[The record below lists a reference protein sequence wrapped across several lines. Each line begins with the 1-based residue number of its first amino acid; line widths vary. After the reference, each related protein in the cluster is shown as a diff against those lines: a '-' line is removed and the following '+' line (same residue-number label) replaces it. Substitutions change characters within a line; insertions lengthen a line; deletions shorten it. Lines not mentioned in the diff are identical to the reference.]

1 VNHSRGVTIY
11 DIMASPV
18 GELLLTAEDAGLTR
32 VYFERHLHANR
43 VDPEW
48 RAAADNAGSAVEV
61 LAKARRQLDE
71 YFAGTLT
78 TFSVA
83 LAPSGTPFQ
92 QRVWTA
98 LRGIAFGDTVS
109 YAEIARR
116 IDAPDAVRA
125 VGAANGRNPLS
136 IIVPCHRVIGANGAL
151 TGFGG
156 GIERK
161 RWLLQ
166 HEGAL
171 LL

>member
-1 VNHSRGVTIY
+1 MTVYAT
-11 DIMASPV
+11 MTSPV
-18 GELLLTAEDAGLTR
+18 GELLVTADDAGLTR
-32 VYFERHLHANR
+32 VYFERHLHADR
-43 VDPEW
+43 VEPAW
-48 RAAADNAGSAVEV
+48 RAAADSAGPAAE
-61 LAKARRQLDE
+61 LLTETRRQLDA

-78 TFSVA
+78 TFSLA
-83 LAPSGTPFQ
+83 LAPAGTPFQ

-98 LRGIAFGDTVS
+98 LRGIAFGETVS
-109 YAEIARR
+109 YADIARR
-116 IDAPDAVRA
+116 IDAPQAVRA

-136 IIVPCHRVIGANGAL
+136 IIVPCHRVIGSNGAL

>member
-1 VNHSRGVTIY
+1 MTVYST
-11 DIMASPV
+11 MASPV
-18 GELLLTAEDAGLTR
+18 GELLLTADDAGLTR
-32 VYFERHLHANR
+32 VYFERHLHGDR
-43 VDPEW
+43 IDPSW
-48 RAAADNAGSAVEV
+48 RPAADGAGPAAEV
-61 LAKARRQLDE
+61 LSETRRQLDA
-71 YFAGTLT
+71 YFAGRLT
-78 TFSVA
+78 TFSLA

-92 QRVWTA
+92 QRVWAA
-98 LRGIAFGDTVS
+98 LRGIAFGRTVS
-109 YAEIARR
+109 YAEVACR

-136 IIVPCHRVIGANGAL
+136 IIVPCHRVVGSNGAL

>member
-1 VNHSRGVTIY
+1 VTIY
-11 DIMASPV
+11 EIMASPV
-18 GELLLTAEDAGLTR
+18 GELLLTADDAGLTR
-32 VYFERHLHANR
+32 VYFEQHVHGDSVGA
-43 VDPEW
+43 EW
-48 RAAADNAGSAVEV
+48 RPAAGCDGRAADV
-61 LAKARRQLDE
+61 LAEARRQLDA
-71 YFAGTLT
+71 YFNGELT
-78 TFSVA
+78 TFTLA
-83 LAPSGTPFQ
+83 LAPVGTPFQ

-98 LRGIAFGDTVS
+98 LRDIAFGATVS
-109 YAEIARR
+109 YGDIARR

-136 IIVPCHRVIGANGAL
+136 IIVPCHRVIGSRGAL

>member
-1 VNHSRGVTIY
+1 MT
-11 DIMASPV
+11 SPV

-32 VYFERHLHANR
+32 VYFEQHVHGNR
-43 VDPEW
+43 MGAEW
-48 RAAADNAGSAVEV
+48 RPAAASTGRAADV
-61 LAKARRQLDE
+61 LAEARRQLDA
-71 YFAGTLT
+71 YFTGRLT
-78 TFSVA
+78 CFSVA
-83 LAPSGTPFQ
+83 LAPAGTPFQ
-92 QRVWTA
+92 QRVWAA

-109 YAEIARR
+109 YSEIARR

-136 IIVPCHRVIGANGAL
+136 IIVPCHRVIGSDGTL

>member
-1 VNHSRGVTIY
+1 MTFY
-11 DIMASPV
+11 DTMTTPV

-32 VYFERHLHANR
+32 VYFERHVHGDR
-43 VDPEW
+43 VSAEW
-48 RAAADNAGSAVEV
+48 RPMANAAGPAADV
-61 LAKARRQLDE
+61 LAEARRQLDR
-71 YFAGTLT
+71 YFSGALT
-78 TFSVA
+78 AFTIP
-83 LAPSGTPFQ
+83 LAPAGTPFQ
-92 QRVWTA
+92 QRVWAA

-136 IIVPCHRVIGANGAL
+136 IIIPCHRVIGSDGAL

>member
-1 VNHSRGVTIY
+1 MNRSRGATIY
-11 DIMASPV
+11 DVMASPV

-32 VYFERHLHANR
+32 VYFEQHVHGDR
-43 VDPEW
+43 VAPDW
-48 RAAADNAGSAVEV
+48 QRAAGCTGRATEV
-61 LAKARRQLDE
+61 LAEARRQLDA
-71 YFAGTLT
+71 YFAGKLT
-78 TFSVA
+78 SFRLE

-92 QRVWTA
+92 QRVWAA
-98 LRGIAFGDTVS
+98 LRGIAFGATVS
-109 YAEIARR
+109 YSEIARR

-136 IIVPCHRVIGANGAL
+136 IIVPCHRVIGSNGSL

>member
-1 VNHSRGVTIY
+1 VTIY

-32 VYFERHLHANR
+32 VYFEQHVYADR
-43 VDPEW
+43 VAPDW
-48 RAAADNAGSAVEV
+48 QLAASCTGRAAEV
-61 LAKARRQLDE
+61 LAEARRQLDA
-71 YFAGTLT
+71 YFAGKLT
-78 TFSVA
+78 SFRLA

-92 QRVWTA
+92 QRVWAA

-109 YAEIARR
+109 YSGIARR

-136 IIVPCHRVIGANGAL
+136 IIVPCHRVIGSNGSL